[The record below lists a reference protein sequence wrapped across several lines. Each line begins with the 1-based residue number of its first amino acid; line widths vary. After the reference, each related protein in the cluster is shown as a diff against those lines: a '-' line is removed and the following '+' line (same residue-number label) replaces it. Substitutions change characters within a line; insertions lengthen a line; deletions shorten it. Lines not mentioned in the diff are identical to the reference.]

1 MSLPAISDLVA
12 HYLLYRSSSRGSVSP
27 SSAILDTSSRERSE
41 QSLVRWAAPQ
51 LHDIDLLARMVDPAL
66 DGLYPSKSLSRFADI
81 IAICVQVRTRVLCRY
96 SCTKSISISS
106 VKKKACF
113 FVFFAAGA
121 GVPPADV
128 RGCAAAGAPDAE
140 GEHHKAAIGRSG
152 LLVQGPRPRRRR
164 SSRRRPLTL
173 RG

>member
-1 MSLPAISDLVA
+1 VCVCV
-12 HYLLYRSSSRGSVSP
+12 YR
-27 SSAILDTSSRERSE
+27 TSSRERSE

-106 VKKKACF
+106 VGKKACF
-113 FVFFAAGA
+113 FVFFFFFLQPEPEFRPPMSEVVQQLVRLMQRAAIIRRQSDDLGYSYR
-121 GVPPADV
+121 VPD
-128 RGCAAAGAPDAE
+128 RDGGAAAGDV
-140 GEHHKAAIGRSG
+140 
-152 LLVQGPRPRRRR
+152 L
-164 SSRRRPLTL
+164 
-173 RG
+173 